1 MRVVLIGD
9 RDTDLVA
16 AALVHRLTDLEHAV
30 PLAIQ
35 LAPGAAPARRSWRA
49 WRRRWVEPR
58 VPGAA
63 NPRES
68 SLSAD
73 LCLRGYQGAT
83 LRAACEAAEAK
94 FAPVPRLES
103 DSTLL
108 EIRAQSPDVIVS
120 LSANPSLTLLAELA
134 PHGVLRVDPAPR
146 VEFLGPN
153 ALQWTL
159 LYGQP
164 PSVSIRALSSW
175 SNGEGESPLVVARRS
190 VLRDH
195 STLSGLADLLRH
207 EMVDCTVDTIQRLA
221 AEGELSGEP
230 APAQQAALGPMADP
244 LLEVVELRHRLRR
257 AK

>member
-16 AALVHRLTDLEHAV
+16 AALVHRLTDVEHVV

-35 LAPGAAPARRSWRA
+35 LAPAAAPARRSWRA
-49 WRRRWVEPR
+49 WRRSWADPR
-58 VPGAA
+58 VRGAA
-63 NPRES
+63 DPRES

-73 LCLRGYQGAT
+73 LCLRGYQGTT
-83 LRAACEAAEAK
+83 LRAACEAVEAK
-94 FAPVPRLES
+94 FASVPRLES

-120 LSANPSLTLLAELA
+120 LTANASLISLAELA
-134 PHGVLRVDPAPR
+134 PHGILRVDPAPR
-146 VEFLGPN
+146 AEFLGPH

-159 LYGQP
+159 LYGEP
-164 PSVSIRALSSW
+164 PSVCIRALSSW
-175 SNGEGESPLVVARRS
+175 SNGEGEAPLVVARRL
-190 VLRDH
+190 VQRDH
-195 STLSGLADLLRH
+195 STVPGLADLLRH
-207 EMVDCTVDTIQRLA
+207 ELVDCTVDTIQRLA
-221 AEGELSGEP
+221 AEGELNGEP

-244 LLEVVELRHRLRR
+244 LLEMVEARHRLRR